1 MGFPVG
7 KKMGIQLNNIIKNL
21 LCNQWI
27 ELAARLIL
35 GVTFI
40 YASYHKI
47 LAPAEFAKLVY
58 GYDLFPHDTI
68 NLISITIP
76 FIELISGIALI
87 TGIYT
92 RAAALI
98 ITGMLIAFIISI
110 SINVIRGHEFNCGCF
125 SIENNHTA
133 KSAKY
138 MLGRDVILL
147 ILGSYLFMYGLDKPR
162 LSVYMKE

>member
-1 MGFPVG
+1 MGFLVG

-21 LCNQWI
+21 LSNQWI

-40 YASYHKI
+40 YASYNKI

-58 GYDLFPHDTI
+58 GYDLFPHETI

-98 ITGMLIAFIISI
+98 IIGMLIAFIISI
-110 SINVIRGHEFNCGCF
+110 SINVIRGHEFDCGCF
-125 SIENNHTA
+125 SIETNQAA

-138 MLGRDVILL
+138 ILGRDIILL

-162 LSVYMKE
+162 LSVFMKY

>member
-21 LCNQWI
+21 FRNQWM
-27 ELAARLIL
+27 ELTARLIL

-40 YASYHKI
+40 YASYNKI

-58 GYDLFPHDTI
+58 GYDLFPPETI

-87 TGIYT
+87 TGIYK

-98 ITGMLIAFIISI
+98 IIGMLIAFIISI
-110 SINVIRGHEFNCGCF
+110 SINVIRGHEFDCGCF
-125 SIENNHTA
+125 SVETNQAA

-138 MLGRDVILL
+138 ILGRDVILL

-162 LSVYMKE
+162 LSVFMKD

>member
-1 MGFPVG
+1 MGILVG

-21 LCNQWI
+21 LCNQWM
-27 ELAARLIL
+27 ELTARLIL

-40 YASYHKI
+40 YASYNKI

-58 GYDLFPHDTI
+58 GYNLFPHETI

-76 FIELISGIALI
+76 FIELISGMALI

-98 ITGMLIAFIISI
+98 IIGMLTAFIIII
-110 SINVIRGHEFNCGCF
+110 SIYVIRGHEFDCGCF
-125 SIENNHTA
+125 SVQTNSAA

-138 MLGRDVILL
+138 ILGRDVILL
-147 ILGSYLFMYGLDKPR
+147 ILGSYLFMYGLDKSR
-162 LSVYMKE
+162 LSVFVRD

>member
-1 MGFPVG
+1 
-7 KKMGIQLNNIIKNL
+7 MGIQLNNIIKNL
-21 LCNQWI
+21 LCNQWM
-27 ELAARLIL
+27 ELTARLIL

-47 LAPAEFAKLVY
+47 LASAEFAKLVY
-58 GYDLFPHDTI
+58 GYDLFPHETI
-68 NLISITIP
+68 NLISITLP

-110 SINVIRGHEFNCGCF
+110 SINVIRGHEFDCGCF
-125 SIENNHTA
+125 STETNQAA

-138 MLGRDVILL
+138 ILGRNIILL
-147 ILGSYLFMYGLDKPR
+147 ILGSYLIMYGLDKPR
-162 LSVYMKE
+162 LSVFMK

>member
-1 MGFPVG
+1 MD
-7 KKMGIQLNNIIKNL
+7 IQLNNIIKNL
-21 LCNQWI
+21 LCNRWM
-27 ELAARLIL
+27 ELTARLIL

-58 GYDLFPHDTI
+58 GYDLFPHETI

-76 FIELISGIALI
+76 FIELISGVALI

-98 ITGMLIAFIISI
+98 IIGMLIAFIISI
-110 SINVIRGHEFNCGCF
+110 SINVIRGHEFDCGCF
-125 SIENNHTA
+125 SIETVPAA

-138 MLGRDVILL
+138 ILGRDVILL
-147 ILGSYLFMYGLDKPR
+147 LLGSYLFMYGLDKSR
-162 LSVYMKE
+162 LSVFMRD